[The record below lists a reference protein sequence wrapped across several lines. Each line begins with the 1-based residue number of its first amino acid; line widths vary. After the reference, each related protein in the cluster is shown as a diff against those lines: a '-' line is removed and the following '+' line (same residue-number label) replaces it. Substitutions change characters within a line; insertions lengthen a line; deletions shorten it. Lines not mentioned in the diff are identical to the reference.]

1 MRSLI
6 CRQADI
12 KMNEYEVW
20 AKTSA
25 ELERNIAKEM
35 EGFFSD
41 FFSDFFLLL
50 LLLEGQPLKWIISLL
65 FLH

>member
-41 FFSDFFLLL
+41 FFLIFF
-50 LLLEGQPLKWIISLL
+50 
-65 FLH
+65 FFVVVVA

>member
-41 FFSDFFLLL
+41 FFFLLL

-65 FLH
+65 FLR